1 MPTVTRKIEL
11 AFDVEDKAELKDLWK
26 KVYNWNF
33 NVRQAANY
41 LSSHLWIQQH
51 IKDLFYVTD
60 GVKSKLANI
69 TKDPDGILITSKDNT
84 TYQVLSKKYK
94 GEMPMGMLSGL
105 NTVIAKTYAKEA
117 NDVNMGLKSLR
128 TYRQNIPL
136 PIRTADISQ
145 WQKLPDGNYSF
156 FVYGTRFKTY
166 FGLDLSF
173 NEIMMDRAV
182 GRFSYKHP
190 QLEKAEKQNRKRKA
204 RFGIVIDE
212 NNEVEYK
219 FCDSTLTV
227 EERKNKE
234 GKKKNKIFLNAVFSF
249 DSMKRLLDSE
259 KVAECFLSE
268 DYPIVIKESESRLY
282 YIGTKQEYQHR
293 RQAIRSSLDR
303 LKKDLKYGG
312 NGDGRRLKLQ
322 ALDRFEALE
331 KKYVNFKMHKYSKV
345 LIDYCLKR
353 GIGTIRLNNYKE
365 IKEKLK
371 QDTAE
376 AKLLLS
382 SWSYFSLSEKIKYKS
397 AVYGIAVEIPE

>member
-11 AFDVEDKAELKDLWK
+11 SFDVEDKAELKDLWK
-26 KVYNWNF
+26 RVYNWNY

-41 LSSHLWIQQH
+41 LSSHLWMQQH
-51 IKDLFYVTD
+51 LKDMFYVTEA
-60 GVKSKLANI
+60 VKVKLANI

-105 NTVIAKTYAKEA
+105 NAVIAKTYAKEA
-117 NDVNMGLKSLR
+117 KDVNMGLKSLR
-128 TYRQNIPL
+128 TYRETIPL
-136 PIRTADISQ
+136 PVRTADISQ

-190 QLEKAEKQNRKRKA
+190 QLQKAEKQNRKRKA

-212 NNEVEYK
+212 NDEIEYK
-219 FCDSTLTV
+219 LCDSSLSI
-227 EERKNKE
+227 EDRKNRE
-234 GKKKNKIFLNAVFSF
+234 GKKKKKIFFNAVFSF
-249 DSMKRLLDSE
+249 DSMKRMVDQE
-259 KVAECFLSE
+259 RVAECFLSE
-268 DYPIVIKESESRLY
+268 DCPIVIKESDTRQY
-282 YIGTKQEYQHR
+282 AIGTKNEYQHR
-293 RQAIRSSLDR
+293 RLVIRASLNR
-303 LKKDLKYGG
+303 LKKELKYEG
-312 NGDGRRLKLQ
+312 NGDGRRLKMQ
-322 ALDRFEALE
+322 ALDGFEKLE
-331 KKYVNFKMHKYSKV
+331 KRFVNFKMHKYSKALV
-345 LIDYCLKR
+345 DYCLKR
-353 GIGTIRLNNYKE
+353 GIGAIRLNNYKE

-371 QDTAE
+371 QDTDE

-382 SWSYFSLSEKIKYKS
+382 SWSYFSLAEKIKYK
-397 AVYGIAVEIPE
+397 AAAYGITVEIPE